1 MSRKFPVWC
10 LVATLA
16 ISILGAPAWAVPVS
30 INNYTGTRTSA
41 LSGGILGAG
50 SWANG
55 GFELSWDIRPLG
67 GAFSYSYSIT
77 GPDGG
82 ALSKDLSH
90 WLLQVSDTFTP
101 ANLLWSSG
109 TVVNPTTYSEGAQG
123 NSNPGLFG
131 SIYAL
136 KFDYGSDGSVV
147 YSFLSTREPMW
158 GDFYAKSGVDAIR
171 SGQGGRPQF
180 VDVVAWNLGFGVDP
194 VAGYGELVGYGAWIA
209 VPNTLDLISD
219 DPVNPIPEPGT
230 LALFAI
236 GLAALGFMRHRQTH

>member
-1 MSRKFPVWC
+1 MSSKNPAWC

-16 ISILGAPAWAVPVS
+16 ISILGAPAGAAPITVDL
-30 INNYTGTRTSA
+30 TGTRTSA
-41 LSGGILGAG
+41 PSGGISGAAG
-50 SWANG
+50 WADG
-55 GFELSWDIRPLG
+55 GFELSWEIVPLD
-67 GAFSYSYSIT
+67 GAYRYTYSIT

-82 ALSKDLSH
+82 TLSKDLSH

-109 TVVNPTTYSEGAQG
+109 TVIDPTTYSQGASG
-123 NSNPGLFG
+123 NSNPILPG

-136 KFDYGSDGSVV
+136 KFDYGSDGSVF

-158 GDFYAKSGVDAIR
+158 GDFYAKGGVDAIHT
-171 SGQGGRPQF
+171 GPGRPQF
-180 VDVVAWNLGFGVDP
+180 VDIVAWNLGFGVTP
-194 VAGYGELVGYGAWIA
+194 VAGYDGLAGYGAWIA

-230 LALFAI
+230 LGLFAF
-236 GLAALGFMRHRQTH
+236 GLAALGFIRHRQTR